1 MGTIKLDKDEML
13 KIAGE
18 LSVLKEE
25 INYILNKTHETYN
38 VLRRENSVS
47 TYSQERKLSDIQDL
61 AYNLVR
67 EFDKISDNFYQA
79 AKAYEST
86 EDKLTNLVNINK
98 DNNIKNIIAVNS
110 MNNTYF
116 DSDNTKSEKKEETTF
131 DKLKELVQEGWQL
144 VKDYY
149 GLKIAVMDFVKD
161 ICDNI
166 NTCIDGYIES
176 HEEFFE
182 EFNEEHPILSVICF
196 PLQQLV
202 AVRDVTLN
210 FLKEMT
216 FELVSNIFG
225 MLSYEYHGLIE
236 NPDETIKENIQSILI
251 IKAILNP
258 TSKGEVEIR
267 DRVLLGIWEDIKA
280 DFNSEVIN
288 GNPYTASRY
297 VYNLA
302 IEIGSLFFGA
312 GELKAAA
319 GVKKADNVI
328 DGMRAIDKV
337 SDVKK
342 LSNGEK
348 WFNYFNK
355 AYGAENVE
363 WTSKIFEGNAGLRE
377 RVFANIEMS
386 KVARESSNYSD
397 FAKFERKFA
406 TKGISEA
413 DLLAEFAKSNG
424 VESLPLSYEEILKF
438 CGGRKDLAES
448 LVIATKEAIGRK
460 TIPELV
466 DIFKLP
472 NNPAAGSLSTYK
484 TRIWYKWQESLIG
497 SKLDYSK
504 PLEEVAKDA
513 FEMRNKIRTQ
523 ARVSM
528 SDQAWAEYLMQNEK
542 NMTFEQLVKRNI
554 AKGLTGDELWNKIIQ
569 SSMSSRD
576 SVNSLFQLD

>member
-13 KIAGE
+13 KKAYE

-25 INYILNKTHETYN
+25 INYILNKTQETEN
-38 VLRRENSVS
+38 VLRREKSVS
-47 TYSQERKLSDIQDL
+47 TYIQERKLSDLQDL

-98 DNNIKNIIAVNS
+98 DNNIKNVIAVNS

-251 IKAILNP
+251 IKAILSP
-258 TSKGEVEIR
+258 TSKG
-267 DRVLLGIWEDIKA
+267 
-280 DFNSEVIN
+280 
-288 GNPYTASRY
+288 
-297 VYNLA
+297 
-302 IEIGSLFFGA
+302 
-312 GELKAAA
+312 
-319 GVKKADNVI
+319 
-328 DGMRAIDKV
+328 
-337 SDVKK
+337 
-342 LSNGEK
+342 
-348 WFNYFNK
+348 
-355 AYGAENVE
+355 
-363 WTSKIFEGNAGLRE
+363 
-377 RVFANIEMS
+377 
-386 KVARESSNYSD
+386 
-397 FAKFERKFA
+397 
-406 TKGISEA
+406 
-413 DLLAEFAKSNG
+413 
-424 VESLPLSYEEILKF
+424 
-438 CGGRKDLAES
+438 
-448 LVIATKEAIGRK
+448 
-460 TIPELV
+460 
-466 DIFKLP
+466 
-472 NNPAAGSLSTYK
+472 K
-484 TRIWYKWQESLIG
+484 TRDEMIESINFL
-497 SKLDYSK
+497 
-504 PLEEVAKDA
+504 
-513 FEMRNKIRTQ
+513 
-523 ARVSM
+523 
-528 SDQAWAEYLMQNEK
+528 QN
-542 NMTFEQLVKRNI
+542 R
-554 AKGLTGDELWNKIIQ
+554 
-569 SSMSSRD
+569 SRD
-576 SVNSLFQLD
+576 LGEDLQSFRTSLENLQEDVLQEERRQERIRKENEEEQRRKEREKQ

>member
-25 INYILNKTHETYN
+25 INYILNKLSETEN

-47 TYSQERKLSDIQDL
+47 TYSQERKLSDLQDL

-110 MNNTYF
+110 MENTF
-116 DSDNTKSEKKEETTF
+116 FNSDNTKSEEKEETTF

-166 NTCIDGYIES
+166 NTCIDGYIKS

-216 FELVSNIFG
+216 FELVSSIFG

-251 IKAILNP
+251 IKAILSP

-267 DRVLLGIWEDIKA
+267 DRFLLGIWEDIKA

-302 IEIGSLFFGA
+302 IEIGSLFYGA

-328 DGMRAIDKV
+328 DGLRAIDKV
-337 SDVKK
+337 SDAKK
-342 LSNGEK
+342 LSNGDRLL
-348 WFNYFNK
+348 FNEVRKSKNFYRKNISDPIRDILGSGLKSNPKEWNK
-355 AYGAENVE
+355 L
-363 WTSKIFEGNAGLRE
+363 ID
-377 RVFANIEMS
+377 EM
-386 KVARESSNYSD
+386 A
-397 FAKFERKFA
+397 
-406 TKGISEA
+406 
-413 DLLAEFAKSNG
+413 SNG
-424 VESLPLSYEEILKF
+424 VEIVYRDGTMAYSPGLVPGAPGQLIIDKDASMSALIHEYQHYLDDVASGLPGMRQLYEQNPRIIKEL
-438 CGGRKDLAES
+438 RAY
-448 LVIATKEAIGRK
+448 TKEI
-460 TIPELV
+460 
-466 DIFKLP
+466 
-472 NNPAAGSLSTYK
+472 
-484 TRIWYKWQESLIG
+484 
-497 SKLDYSK
+497 
-504 PLEEVAKDA
+504 
-513 FEMRNKIRTQ
+513 KI
-523 ARVSM
+523 A
-528 SDQAWAEYLMQNEK
+528 
-542 NMTFEQLVKRNI
+542 
-554 AKGLTGDELWNKIIQ
+554 DELGLREVSAQLWENYRQEREYIL
-569 SSMSSRD
+569 
-576 SVNSLFQLD
+576 NLFKE

>member
-1 MGTIKLDKDEML
+1 MYQSSQMKVALTDSIIK
-13 KIAGE
+13 
-18 LSVLKEE
+18 
-25 INYILNKTHETYN
+25 
-38 VLRRENSVS
+38 
-47 TYSQERKLSDIQDL
+47 
-61 AYNLVR
+61 
-67 EFDKISDNFYQA
+67 
-79 AKAYEST
+79 
-86 EDKLTNLVNINK
+86 
-98 DNNIKNIIAVNS
+98 
-110 MNNTYF
+110 
-116 DSDNTKSEKKEETTF
+116 
-131 DKLKELVQEGWQL
+131 
-144 VKDYY
+144 
-149 GLKIAVMDFVKD
+149 
-161 ICDNI
+161 
-166 NTCIDGYIES
+166 
-176 HEEFFE
+176 
-182 EFNEEHPILSVICF
+182 
-196 PLQQLV
+196 
-202 AVRDVTLN
+202 
-210 FLKEMT
+210 FLKDMT
-216 FELVSNIFG
+216 VGLGSDVLG
-225 MLSYEYHGLIE
+225 MLSNEYKGLLEDPLETLSE
-236 NPDETIKENIQSILI
+236 NVESLLMF
-251 IKAILNP
+251 KAILFP
-258 TSKGEVEIR
+258 ASKEEFEIQ
-267 DRVLLGIWEDIKA
+267 DRVLSGIWENIKA
-280 DFNSEVIN
+280 DFNSEFTN
-288 GNPYTASRY
+288 GNTYTKSRY
-297 VYNLA
+297 VYNLV

-312 GELKAAA
+312 GELKAAS
-319 GVKKADNVI
+319 GVKKTDNVV
-328 DGMRAIDKV
+328 DGLRAIDKV

-363 WTSKIFEGNAGLRE
+363 WTSKVFEGNAGLRE